1 MEESETVSN
10 DIVHKFGVSE
20 IKSQSEILVICD
32 TEKYDSEHILQTAT
46 KARALADDC
55 GKDVAVLCIGHYN
68 EEQFNTIRQYGVNT
82 LIICEQAKKLNVWDF
97 SDIVSAVIEQRKP
110 EVILFPAS
118 DFGKSVAAILS
129 TRFEAGLTAECIDI
143 EVNSNADFCFSRAAI
158 SSSVIAKI
166 RCVNCYMK
174 LCTVKK
180 DVFIKKKYSD
190 TLTGQIE
197 KFTFNLGDEKPGVN
211 FEILDIYKSEG
222 KEKIDISKYSIVFC
236 IGRGV
241 KSNGTK
247 EKIYK
252 LAEKCGAGVIGT
264 RAVVE
269 EHMLE
274 KERQVGQS
282 GKSIS
287 PRIYVGFG
295 VSGASQHMV
304 GIKNAGVIIAI
315 NNDKNA
321 AIFDYADY
329 AIVDEV
335 DSVVAE
341 MENLLC
347 NVYMS

>member
-1 MEESETVSN
+1 MEELATVSHG
-10 DIVHKFGVSE
+10 IVDKFGVSKIKTNNE
-20 IKSQSEILVICD
+20 IFVICD
-32 TEKYDSEHILQTAT
+32 TEKYDSEHILQIAT

-68 EEQFNTIRQYGVNT
+68 EEQFKTIRQYGVNT
-82 LIICEQAKKLNVWDF
+82 VIICEQAKKLNVRDF
-97 SDIVSAVIEQRKP
+97 SGIVSAVIEQRKP

-118 DFGKSVAAILS
+118 DFGKSAAAILS
-129 TRFEAGLTAECIDI
+129 TRFEAGLTADCIDI
-143 EVNSNADFCFSRAAI
+143 EITEDTDFCFSRAAI
-158 SSSVIAKI
+158 NDSVTAKI
-166 RCVNCYMK
+166 RCVNCCMK
-174 LCTVKK
+174 MCTVKK

-190 TLTGQIE
+190 TLTGEIE
-197 KFTFNLGDEKPGVN
+197 KFTFNLRDEKPGAI
-211 FEILDIYKSEG
+211 FEILDIVKSEA
-222 KEKIDISKYSIVFC
+222 KEKVDISKYSIVFC

-241 KSNGTK
+241 KSNETK

-252 LAEKCGAGVIGT
+252 LAEKCGAGVVGT

-269 EHMLE
+269 EQMIE

-335 DSVVAE
+335 ESIVGE
-341 MENLLC
+341 MENQLH
-347 NVYMS
+347 NVE